1 MNLTTSFKR
10 DAAQLTSLK
19 PEQNKLVWGVA
30 GEWPNYLNMLT
41 KYYYPR
47 R

>member
-19 PEQNKLVWGVA
+19 PEQNKLVWGVGGGGMA
-30 GEWPNYLNMLT
+30 
-41 KYYYPR
+41 
-47 R
+47 